1 MTKRQNNDAKARAE
15 AVFRKPAETAP
26 TASGN
31 EETSV
36 STDNEPTSS
45 SRPVETTEGAMDE
58 YKARQDA
65 QRANMTKLR
74 TQRLAKEAK
83 GKAKP
88 PTVKH
93 KR

>member
-1 MTKRQNNDAKARAE
+1 MTRRQNNDAKSRAE
-15 AVFRKPAETAP
+15 AVFRKPAATAP

-36 STDNEPTSS
+36 SADNEPTSS

-65 QRANMTKLR
+65 QRANMVKLR
-74 TQRLAKEAK
+74 TQRLAKE
-83 GKAKP
+83 GHNKP
-88 PTVKH
+88 KPARVKQ